1 MKQKQKDNHFD
12 VWLNINSKATYN
24 RTYKPIKVGD
34 KVITYVKPTSM
45 KKGNVSVW
53 LKYVYTITTIKDKQC
68 LINDHR
74 QRVWNHW
81 ELLKIESVEGKDGW
95 ISIVIYV

>member
-1 MKQKQKDNHFD
+1 
-12 VWLNINSKATYN
+12 
-24 RTYKPIKVGD
+24 
-34 KVITYVKPTSM
+34 M

-81 ELLKIESVEGKDGW
+81 ELLKIESVEGKDG
-95 ISIVIYV
+95 